1 MTINDLIAKLEQ
13 AKSSV
18 GNVEV
23 RLQHEEFIDWVSEL
37 DVTLLNLNKDGFD
50 ASDMF
55 RPELGEDRPD
65 PTAFTVKAVGI
76 SRC

>member
-23 RLQHEEFIDWVSEL
+23 KLQNEEFMDWVSEL

-50 ASDMF
+50 ASEMYW
-55 RPELGEDRPD
+55 LD

-76 SRC
+76 TRC

>member
-23 RLQHEEFIDWVSEL
+23 RLQNEEYMDWVCEL

-50 ASDMF
+50 ASEMY
-55 RPELGEDRPD
+55 RPD

-76 SRC
+76 TRC